1 MQHTNDINNDKLSSD
16 MADLALLFTT
26 DLYVG
31 AAPIHLLKTQ
41 RSKPFWVRYEI
52 DGWVQERSYLSVLS
66 WRALMLYVLLD
77 RKIAIVHE
85 MDERGRLGQL
95 FPTEIKVRLNW
106 NAAAQAD
113 VLPVARFYDPN
124 GSAQLIL
131 TRSRC
136 LGHAVDVLHN
146 LTEAGPV
153 FQPVWVADLFRLKP
167 MIGLNLARDE
177 TFQPTQPISAYL
189 EAAAMTGR
197 LASDAELSKL
207 PLTGI
212 APRLV
217 SPTSTKTTQR
227 IFEDQCRKNP
237 ELSAMVGRTIYEDY
251 TLSAVRT

>member
-1 MQHTNDINNDKLSSD
+1 MQRADNLADNDKHSSD
-16 MADLALLFTT
+16 MADLLFTT

-31 AAPIHLLKTQ
+31 AAPIHLLKTR

-52 DGWVQERSYLSVLS
+52 DGWVQDRTYLSPLS
-66 WRALMLYVLLD
+66 WRALMLYALLD
-77 RKIAIVHE
+77 RKTATVHE
-85 MDERGRLGQL
+85 MDERGRLCQL

-106 NAAAQAD
+106 NANARCD
-113 VLPVARFYDPN
+113 VLPVARFHDPN

-136 LGHAVDVLHN
+136 HGHAVDVLHN

-153 FQPVWVADLFRLKP
+153 FQSVWVGDLLRLKP
-167 MIGLNLARDE
+167 LIGLNLVRDE
-177 TFQPTQPISAYL
+177 AFSPTMPISVYL

-197 LASDAELSKL
+197 VVDDAELSKL

-212 APRLV
+212 VPRLT
-217 SPTSTKTTQR
+217 SSAPTRTTQR

-237 ELSAMVGRTIYEDY
+237 ELLAMAGRTIYDDY
-251 TLSAVRT
+251 IFR